1 MRQSRPMDSRRGDRS
16 SQVRPR
22 PSSSTRPAPVR
33 TRPVTPSPTRMSGY
47 RRIERRRGM
56 PLVLKAFLAA
66 GVLVLS
72 GAILWVAS
80 GQVGPFVSGVVRG
93 FGGFVSQVG
102 AVASSPTPTQAPDLA
117 DAPSIR
123 APEQPYTNR
132 DVVDITVGVPTAVTG
147 VDGYTVRLY
156 VTATDEDPILLV
168 DVPVGETAV
177 QVITGV
183 TLAAG
188 RNDFQAAIFGPG
200 GESERSEVA
209 TWILDTS
216 KPKVTVIS
224 PKANAQV
231 KRAEVTVKG
240 KSQAGA
246 GIRLENVANGAIATA
261 TAGKD
266 GLWQTKIALA
276 SGGNSITVTA
286 TDPAGN
292 SNSTEILVRK
302 GSGRLTAAL
311 SGSQY
316 RFKASRLPRQISLAV
331 VVTDPDGRRLAGA
344 TALFTVTVPGLEAI
358 VSREIRTNDE
368 GTATFT
374 TTIPSGATPG
384 SGLATVLVT
393 PRNGG
398 AVTDR
403 QALTIVE

>member
-1 MRQSRPMDSRRGDRS
+1 
-16 SQVRPR
+16 
-22 PSSSTRPAPVR
+22 
-33 TRPVTPSPTRMSGY
+33 MSGY
-47 RRIERRRGM
+47 RRIERRRGL

-66 GVLVLS
+66 SVLVLG

-102 AVASSPTPTQAPDLA
+102 AIAGSPTPTQAPDLA

-123 APEQPYTNR
+123 SPEQAYTNR
-132 DVVDITVGVPTAVTG
+132 DVVDVTVNVPTAVTG
-147 VDGYTVRLY
+147 IDGYTVRLY
-156 VTATDEDPILLV
+156 VTVTDEDPVLLV
-168 DVPVGETAV
+168 DEPVGETSV
-177 QVITGV
+177 QVIAGV
-183 TLAAG
+183 ALAAG
-188 RNDFQAAIFGPG
+188 RNDFQATIFGPG
-200 GESERSEVA
+200 GEGERSEVA

-231 KRAEVTVKG
+231 KRPEVTVKG

-246 GIRLENVANGAIATA
+246 DIRLENRANGAIATA

-266 GLWQTKIALA
+266 GLWQPTVALA

-286 TDPAGN
+286 RDPAGN
-292 SNSTEILVRK
+292 ANSTEILVRR
-302 GSGRLTAAL
+302 GSGKLTAAL

-316 RFKASRLPRQISLAV
+316 RFKASKLPRRISLSV
-331 VVTDPDGRRLAGA
+331 VVTDPDGRRLSGA

-368 GTATFT
+368 GVATFT
-374 TTIPSGATPG
+374 TTIPAGATPG

-393 PRNGG
+393 TRNGG